1 MYFCICKSVS
11 DTQIRQAVE
20 QGARTVGELSAQ
32 FGLGDQCG
40 RCLDSIGE
48 WLNVY
53 LSTSAATHEAAV
65 MPSASVA
72 AVSSPPAP
80 ATAAPARDAWF
91 MIDP

>member
-20 QGARTVGELSAQ
+20 QGARSVGELSAQ

-48 WLNVY
+48 WLNTY
-53 LSTSAATHEAAV
+53 LSTPAPTHEVTAP
-65 MPSASVA
+65 PSAPVA
-72 AVSSPPAP
+72 AVSPPASVT
-80 ATAAPARDAWF
+80 TAVPARAAWF

>member
-48 WLNVY
+48 WLKAY
-53 LSTSAATHEAAV
+53 LSTSAPTHEDTV
-65 MPSASVA
+65 TQSDPVA
-72 AVSSPPAP
+72 PVSPPASV
-80 ATAAPARDAWF
+80 TAAVPARAAWF
-91 MIDP
+91 TIDP

>member
-20 QGARTVGELSAQ
+20 QGARSVGELSAQ

-48 WLNVY
+48 WLNAY
-53 LSTSAATHEAAV
+53 LSAPTPTLEDTV
-65 MPSASVA
+65 MPSAPVA
-72 AVSSPPAP
+72 AVSPPASVT
-80 ATAAPARDAWF
+80 TAVPARAAWF

>member
-20 QGARTVGELSAQ
+20 QGARSVGELSAQ

-48 WLNVY
+48 WLNAY
-53 LSTSAATHEAAV
+53 LSMSVPTHEDTVTPSAPAATV
-65 MPSASVA
+65 
-72 AVSSPPAP
+72 SPPASV
-80 ATAAPARDAWF
+80 TTVVPARAAWF